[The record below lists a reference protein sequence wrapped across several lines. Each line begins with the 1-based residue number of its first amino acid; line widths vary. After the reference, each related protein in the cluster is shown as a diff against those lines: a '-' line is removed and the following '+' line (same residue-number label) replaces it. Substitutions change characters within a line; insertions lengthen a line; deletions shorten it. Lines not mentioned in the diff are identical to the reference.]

1 MNCIPK
7 ADQAD
12 RVAAVTADS
21 SDVARR
27 PKADRVDHRMV
38 RAVGQG
44 KIAAAPA
51 AVDRADRVMPVP
63 AGRTARVGQGA
74 PVAAARAAADPVME
88 DRVVDVA
95 VAAVGKA
102 GSRPW
107 KEWSRTR

>member
-7 ADQAD
+7 VDPAVRA
-12 RVAAVTADS
+12 AAVAADS

-38 RAVGQG
+38 PAAGQG
-44 KIAAAPA
+44 KIAADPA

-63 AGRTARVGQGA
+63 VGRTARVGQGA
-74 PVAAARAAADPVME
+74 PVAAALAVADPGMG
-88 DRVVDVA
+88 DRVADVA

-102 GSRPW
+102 GSLPW